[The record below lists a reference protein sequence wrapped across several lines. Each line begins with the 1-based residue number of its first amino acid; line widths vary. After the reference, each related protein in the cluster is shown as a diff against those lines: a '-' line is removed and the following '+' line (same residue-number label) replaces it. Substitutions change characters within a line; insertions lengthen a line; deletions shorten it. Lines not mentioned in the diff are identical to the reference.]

1 MMGMGASADLLKTM
15 TVVGGAADAQQFG
28 GFDASSFLAMRA
40 MNQQQQSEQ
49 QGAAAVHGQQQQH
62 DDYALMQLVRSS
74 QLNPLCWSTQ
84 AAAATDPSGLL
95 LQQQQQQQPYQ

>member
-1 MMGMGASADLLKTM
+1 MGMGASADLLKTM

-40 MNQQQQSEQ
+40 MNQQQSEQ
-49 QGAAAVHGQQQQH
+49 QGSASVHGQQQQH